1 VSGLPEPASP
11 TDPAGALALLTG
23 APTDVADGLA
33 FTRTGRAV
41 GSAPTLLLVHG
52 VGAAR
57 LVWATVLPELARR
70 YHVIAVDLPG
80 HGASA
85 PLQPGRDARC
95 RALGRQV
102 AAACA
107 ELGVARPHVVGNSLG
122 GWVGLEMA
130 ADGATRSLTALAPAG
145 LRIAPTAPS
154 PVLRL
159 NRLLAR
165 TVGRATE
172 PLLEHSAVRRL
183 VFASG
188 SADPAALDPALA
200 RGTVRALGDST
211 AYEAML
217 EATGHERFVRR
228 SDVTVPTT
236 IVFGDRDRILP
247 RPNQRREIAPD
258 GAEWIVLP
266 HCGHAPMWD
275 APQRCV
281 EIIDSTVARADPSP
295 ADQSRADQSPADP
308 SRADQSRSE

>member
-1 VSGLPEPASP
+1 VTGLPDPASP
-11 TDPAGALALLTG
+11 RDPAGALALLSG

-33 FTRTGRAV
+33 FTRTGREM
-41 GSAPTLLLVHG
+41 GSAPTVLLVHG

-57 LVWATVLPELARR
+57 LVWAPLLPQLAQR

-122 GWVGLEMA
+122 GWIGLEMA

-172 PLLEHSAVRRL
+172 PLLEHATVRRL

-188 SADPAALDPALA
+188 SADPAALDPDLA

-217 EATGHERFVRR
+217 DATGHERFVRR
-228 SDVTVPTT
+228 HDVTVPVT

-266 HCGHAPMWD
+266 RCGHAPMWD
-275 APQRCV
+275 APQRCL
-281 EIIDSTVARADPSP
+281 EIIDATMAQADV
-295 ADQSRADQSPADP
+295 
-308 SRADQSRSE
+308 SETGVSETG